1 MIQNKITILK
11 LKKMLP
17 HYNEQIQPWHLYFN
31 EHNKLTARRPD
42 GFEVGIGEAVVYDM
56 DRIKNKLKQLM

>member
-17 HYNEQIQPWHLYFN
+17 YYNEQIPGWDIYFN
-31 EHNKLTARRPD
+31 ERDVLIARRAD
-42 GFEVGIGEAVVYDM
+42 GFEIGIGRSVAYDM
-56 DRIKNKLKQLM
+56 DRIKAKLRQFT